1 LLGFIEK
8 TESPFSDSI
17 KFEEKTNFME
27 NNTSPK
33 SIAIISYITII
44 GWILAVVMNSK
55 NRTSIANFH
64 IRQALGIHLLF
75 MLSRMI
81 AFVTGSFLMSKIIF
95 VAAFALLIIGLLSAS
110 KEEEKPIPVVGEA
123 FQEWFKSV

>member
-1 LLGFIEK
+1 
-8 TESPFSDSI
+8 
-17 KFEEKTNFME
+17 ME
-27 NNTSPK
+27 NNISPK
-33 SIAIISYITII
+33 SIAVISYITIV
-44 GWILAVVMNSK
+44 GWIFAVVMNNK
-55 NRTSIANFH
+55 GRTPIADFH

-95 VAAFALLIIGLLSAS
+95 ISAVVLLIIGLLSAS